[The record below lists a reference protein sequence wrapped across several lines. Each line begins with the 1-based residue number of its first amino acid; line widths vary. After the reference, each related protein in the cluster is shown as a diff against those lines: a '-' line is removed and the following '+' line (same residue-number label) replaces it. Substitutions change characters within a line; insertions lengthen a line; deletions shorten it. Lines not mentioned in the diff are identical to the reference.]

1 MILAVERLDHADA
14 LQILVHHIVKLVI
27 RVEHA
32 LEDRVHDDDQADQ
45 AHCQHR
51 YACHKTM
58 EICGEMRNEKIH
70 AATSMIGARMPM
82 RMIIW
87 YEFCTFV
94 TSVVAW

>member
-1 MILAVERLDHADA
+1 MMIRPIRPTASTGMHA
-14 LQILVHHIVKLVI
+14 
-27 RVEHA
+27 R
-32 LEDRVHDDDQADQ
+32 
-45 AHCQHR
+45 
-51 YACHKTM
+51 KTI

-94 TSVVAW
+94 TSVVSLVMIDPVENRSMFVKLNCCTRSNSS